1 MFALSWFGE
10 VCVMRTIVARMN
22 SIYWMCFIII
32 SLCFFCLLL
41 LLQLR
46 EHNLGIGSCFVLR
59 KFKSCGFFS
68 VCNSKVRQN
77 RRKMCRW
84 FMRDI
89 SSLAIAFVVVSFSFH
104 SPQSSATI
112 RKSKID
118 TAGEWTELKNY
129 KSNSKKKSYFSCGYL
144 VFHRMERNPLI

>member
-1 MFALSWFGE
+1 
-10 VCVMRTIVARMN
+10 
-22 SIYWMCFIII
+22 
-32 SLCFFCLLL
+32 
-41 LLQLR
+41 
-46 EHNLGIGSCFVLR
+46 
-59 KFKSCGFFS
+59 
-68 VCNSKVRQN
+68 
-77 RRKMCRW
+77 
-84 FMRDI
+84 MRDI
-89 SSLAIAFVVVSFSFH
+89 SSLAIAFVVVFFPFH